1 MRVTLYIFDMGGV
14 VSRNCDVFPDILSH
28 LDISQEEFLLFAGE
42 TLDKFYNGK
51 ISTDEFWARFSRR
64 YGKEVREELFGKFF
78 HPSIDREVIA
88 LIRQLKMRSRIVC
101 GTNTFDP
108 HYNYHLSHGDYV
120 IFDAVFASN
129 KIGLSKPDPEF
140 YRYILKNEVV
150 IPENTFLVDDTEAN
164 VLSAERM
171 GINAT
176 LFRDS
181 RSLGLQIKNHLRSSE
196 ASPP

>member
-1 MRVTLYIFDMGGV
+1 MGATLYIFDMGGV

-28 LDISQEEFLLFAGE
+28 LDIGHEEFLAFAGE
-42 TLDKFYNGK
+42 NLEKLFNGK
-51 ISTDEFWARFSRR
+51 ISTAEFWARFSRR
-64 YGKEVREELFGKFF
+64 YGKEVKEDLFGKFF
-78 HPSIDREVIA
+78 HPSVDRKVMA
-88 LIRQLKMRSRIVC
+88 LIRQLKARSRVVC

-108 HYNYHLSHGDYV
+108 HYDYHLSHGDYV

-140 YRYILKNEVV
+140 FRYILKNEAVN
-150 IPENTFLVDDTEAN
+150 PENAFFVDDEEVN

-181 RSLGLQIKNHLRSSE
+181 KSLRRVFESHQGRLI
-196 ASPP
+196 